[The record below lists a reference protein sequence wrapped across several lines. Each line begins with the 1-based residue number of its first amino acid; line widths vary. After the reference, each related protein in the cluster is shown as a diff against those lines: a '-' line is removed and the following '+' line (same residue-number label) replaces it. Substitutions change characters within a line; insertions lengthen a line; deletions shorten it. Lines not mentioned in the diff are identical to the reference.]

1 MTALLSIRDLTV
13 TYRHDGREVAALN
26 HVSLDVTAGERFAI
40 IGESGSGKSTLA
52 LAIAGLLPGSSKVGG
67 SIEWKLPNLRSPHAF
82 APPSVLPSLPKLGI
96 SPTRGEIGSSVA
108 GTPPAALEFGESGN
122 DSAISPQVGEMS
134 GRTEGGA
141 TDRQPASLRDHTP
154 LGGRDIG
161 FVFQDPSASL
171 DPVMAVGEQIAEV
184 AHTHL
189 GLTWS
194 QSYAKAKALLERVR
208 LPDPDAALRAY
219 PHQLSGGQKQ
229 RVAIAAA
236 IAAGPKLLIADEAT
250 SALDTIVQ
258 AEIVALI
265 RQLVAEDGMTLLFV
279 SHDIALAADLA
290 ERIAV
295 FQHGELVEFGATAQ
309 IVASPRHAYTRAL
322 LDAHL
327 GLDAEP
333 LLRQAGAL
341 R

>member
-13 TYRHDGREVAALN
+13 TYRRDGSEVAALK
-26 HVSLDVTAGERFAI
+26 HVSLDVAAGERFAI

-52 LAIAGLLPGSSKVGG
+52 LAIAGLLPQSTRIGG
-67 SIEWKLPNLRSPHAF
+67 RIDW
-82 APPSVLPSLPKLGI
+82 LG
-96 SPTRGEIGSSVA
+96 
-108 GTPPAALEFGESGN
+108 
-122 DSAISPQVGEMS
+122 
-134 GRTEGGA
+134 
-141 TDRQPASLRDHTP
+141 RDHAP

-171 DPVMAVGEQIAEV
+171 DPVMAIGEQIAEV

-194 QSYAKAKALLERVR
+194 QSYAKAKSLLERVR
-208 LPDPDAALRAY
+208 LPEPDAALRAY

-265 RQLVAEDGMTLLFV
+265 RHLVAEDGMTLLFV
-279 SHDIALAADLA
+279 SHDIALAAELA

-295 FQHGELVEFGATAQ
+295 FRHGQLVELGATAQ
-309 IVASPRHAYTRAL
+309 IIASPGDAYTRAL

-333 LLRQAGAL
+333 LLQQAGASG
-341 R
+341 

>member
-1 MTALLSIRDLTV
+1 MTALASIHELSVRYISDGSKV
-13 TYRHDGREVAALN
+13 TALN
-26 HVSLDVTAGERFAI
+26 GISLDVLAGERLAI

-52 LAIAGLLPGSSKVGG
+52 LAIAGLLPGSAKVDG
-67 SIEWKLPNLRSPHAF
+67 SIEWNLQSPHSF
-82 APPSVLPSLPKLGI
+82 APPSVLPDI

-108 GTPPAALEFGESGN
+108 GSRFATLETGEGRGDN
-122 DSAISPQVGEMS
+122 AISPLVGEMS

-141 TDRQPASLRDHTP
+141 TERLPLHLRGGLP
-154 LGGRDIG
+154 LPGRDIG
-161 FVFQDPSASL
+161 YVFQDPSASL
-171 DPVMAVGEQIAEV
+171 DPVMTIGKQIAEV

-189 GLTWS
+189 GVDWP
-194 QSYAKAKALLERVR
+194 QAYAKAKQLLARVR
-208 LPDPDAALRAY
+208 LPDPDSAMRAF

-258 AEIVALI
+258 AEIVSLI
-265 RQLVAEDGMTLLFV
+265 RQLVAEDGMTLLFI
-279 SHDIALAADLA
+279 SHDIALAAELA

-295 FQHGELVEFGATAQ
+295 FRHGGLIELGTTQQ
-309 IVASPRHAYTRAL
+309 IVNAPRQAYTRTL
-322 LDAHL
+322 LDAHI

-333 LLRQAGAL
+333 LLRQAPA
-341 R
+341 

>member
-1 MTALLSIRDLTV
+1 M
-13 TYRHDGREVAALN
+13 AALDGI
-26 HVSLDVTAGERFAI
+26 SLDVVAGERLAI

-52 LAIAGLLPGSSKVGG
+52 LAIAGLLPASAKVEGRIDWYISESSH
-67 SIEWKLPNLRSPHAF
+67 SF
-82 APPSVLPSLPKLGI
+82 APPSVLPDI
-96 SPTRGEIGSSVA
+96 SPTRGEIGSYVA
-108 GTPPAALEFGESGN
+108 GTFPAASEIGESGS
-122 DSAISPQVGEMS
+122 DGLISPQVGEMS

-141 TDRQPASLRDHTP
+141 VELHPSRPGDKSP
-154 LGGRDIG
+154 LPGRDIG

-171 DPVMAVGEQIAEV
+171 DPVMPVGKQIAEV
-184 AHTHL
+184 ARTQL
-189 GLTWS
+189 GLDWP
-194 QSYAKAKALLERVR
+194 QAYAKAKTLLERVR
-208 LPDPDAALRAY
+208 LPDPASAMRAF

-265 RQLVAEDGMTLLFV
+265 RQLAAEDGMTLLFI
-279 SHDIALAADLA
+279 SHDIALAAELA

-295 FQHGELVEFGATAQ
+295 FRQGGLVEIGATEQ
-309 IVASPRHAYTRAL
+309 IVNAPRQDYTRAL

-333 LLRQAGAL
+333 LLRRAST
-341 R
+341 

>member
-1 MTALLSIRDLTV
+1 VTALLSIRDLTV
-13 TYRHDGREVAALN
+13 TYRRDGSEVAALK
-26 HVSLDVTAGERFAI
+26 HVSLDVAAGERLAI

-52 LAIAGLLPGSSKVGG
+52 LAIAGLLPASSRIDGRLD
-67 SIEWKLPNLRSPHAF
+67 WFLPSSPSFGAK
-82 APPSVLPSLPKLGI
+82 APPSVLPDI
-96 SPTRGEIGSSVA
+96 SPARGEIGRSIA
-108 GTPPAALEFGESGN
+108 GSFSPTSAIGESRGER
-122 DSAISPQVGEMS
+122 AISPLAGEMS
-134 GRTEGGA
+134 GRTEGGGKE
-141 TDRQPASLRDHTP
+141 RQPKFIP

-171 DPVMAVGEQIAEV
+171 DPVMSVGEQIAEV
-184 AHTHL
+184 AHTPL
-189 GLTWS
+189 GLSWS
-194 QSYAKAKALLERVR
+194 ESYVRAKTLLERVR
-208 LPDPDAALRAY
+208 LPDPDTAMRAY

-279 SHDIALAADLA
+279 SHDIALAAELA

-295 FQHGELVEFGATAQ
+295 FRHGELVELGATAQ
-309 IVASPRHAYTRAL
+309 IIASPRHAYTRAL

-333 LLRQAGAL
+333 LLQQAGAL

>member
-1 MTALLSIRDLTV
+1 M
-13 TYRHDGREVAALN
+13 AALKDI
-26 HVSLDVTAGERFAI
+26 SLDIAVGERLAV

-52 LAIAGLLPGSSKVGG
+52 LAIARLLPASARIDG
-67 SIEWKLPNLRSPHAF
+67 SIDWFLRPPPTLGAK
-82 APPSVLPSLPKLGI
+82 APPSVLPDI
-96 SPTRGEIGSSVA
+96 SPSRGEIALSSPPSPISKVA
-108 GTPPAALEFGESGN
+108 GEDPTAKLPISLLE
-122 DSAISPQVGEMS
+122 GEMS
-134 GRTEGGA
+134 GRTEGGLMERKA
-141 TDRQPASLRDHTP
+141 QKSTAKPDHTP

-171 DPVMAVGEQIAEV
+171 DPVMTVGKQIAEV

-189 GLTWS
+189 GLNWP
-194 QSYAKAKALLERVR
+194 QAYAKAKTLIERVR
-208 LPDPDAALRAY
+208 LPDPDAALRAF

-265 RQLVAEDGMTLLFV
+265 RQLVAEDGMTLLFI
-279 SHDIALAADLA
+279 SHDIALAAALA

-295 FQHGELVEFGATAQ
+295 FRHGGLVEIGAARQ
-309 IVASPRHAYTRAL
+309 IVSAPRHAYTRSL

-333 LLRQAGAL
+333 LSRQAGPSA
-341 R
+341 

>member
-1 MTALLSIRDLTV
+1 VTALATIRDLTV
-13 TYRHDGREVAALN
+13 TYRRDGSEVAALKSIN
-26 HVSLDVTAGERFAI
+26 LDIAVGERLAI

-52 LAIAGLLPGSSKVGG
+52 LAVARLLPASSAVSGG
-67 SIEWKLPNLRSPHAF
+67 IEWPGLAHA
-82 APPSVLPSLPKLGI
+82 S
-96 SPTRGEIGSSVA
+96 
-108 GTPPAALEFGESGN
+108 
-122 DSAISPQVGEMS
+122 
-134 GRTEGGA
+134 
-141 TDRQPASLRDHTP
+141 

-171 DPVMAVGEQIAEV
+171 DPVMAIGKQIAEV

-189 GLTWS
+189 GLTWP
-194 QSYAKAKALLERVR
+194 QAYAKAKHLLERVR
-208 LPDPDAALRAY
+208 LPDPGSALRAF

-265 RQLVAEDGMTLLFV
+265 RRLVTEDGMTLLFI
-279 SHDIALAADLA
+279 SHDIALAAELA

-295 FQHGELVEFGATAQ
+295 FRHGQLVELGTTAEIVGAPAQ
-309 IVASPRHAYTRAL
+309 AYTRTL
-322 LDAHL
+322 LDAHI
-327 GLDAEP
+327 GLDAKP
-333 LLRQAGAL
+333 LLNRAGL
-341 R
+341 DV